1 MGYVP
6 KRKIYTL
13 DFAGTDFDGLEVR
26 VRGLTTGELLDAMEK
41 QGEAAADADSQA
53 FRELLDLMA
62 DRIVS
67 WNVETEDG
75 QPVPA
80 SLDALKAQDPDFNLA
95 IVNAWTTAISGVP
108 APLDGDSPS
117 GDPSLEASIPMETL
131 SSSPKPSAVPA

>member
-1 MGYVP
+1 MGFIP

-13 DFAGTDFDGLEVR
+13 DFAGTDHDGLEVR
-26 VRGLTTGELLDAMEK
+26 VRGLTTGELLDTMEK
-41 QGEAAADADSQA
+41 SQEASADTDGAA

-67 WNVETEDG
+67 WNVSEEDG
-75 QPVPA
+75 SPVPPGI
-80 SLDALKAQDPDFNLA
+80 DALMAQDPDFNLA

-117 GDPSLEASIPMETL
+117 GDPSLVASIPMEPL
-131 SSSPKPSAVPA
+131 SPSPESSAVPA